1 MKKTMMNEIA
11 LGKKDVALKI
21 IDLLVEEDY
30 VVMLSKEE
38 NFYIVSFE
46 YSENSDR
53 NGVVFMSIDEFEQNY
68 MSVENLSEENYDILT
83 NP

>member
-1 MKKTMMNEIA
+1 MNEIA

>member
-1 MKKTMMNEIA
+1 MMNEIA

-38 NFYIVSFE
+38 SLYIISFE
-46 YSENSDR
+46 YSQNSDR
-53 NGVVFMSIDEFEQNY
+53 NGVVFMPIDEFEQNY
-68 MSVENLSEENYDILT
+68 MSVENLSDENYDILT